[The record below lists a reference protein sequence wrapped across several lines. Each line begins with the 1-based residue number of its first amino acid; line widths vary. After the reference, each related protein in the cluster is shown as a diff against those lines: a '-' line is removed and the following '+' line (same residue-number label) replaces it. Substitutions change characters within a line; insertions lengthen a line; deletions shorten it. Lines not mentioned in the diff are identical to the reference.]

1 MARHRGTPSGLR
13 VIGRQRTAQEMER
26 ERELRIL
33 QEEAAKK
40 RREEAAPKKL
50 CRVER
55 ISPAKTRDQLTAQ
68 SVEQQPT
75 EKARVTEALP
85 STKGIPTRKREGK
98 TAASAGVTKRSAHE
112 RAARTHPST
121 RSTGSTPIRPAEA
134 VQEPRAVT
142 PLGLAEESFYLDH
155 EIRHCTDKTMEGYR
169 HDLAVIVRWLED
181 HEVVEPRQITAH
193 HIRLFLHEV
202 DSRNVS
208 GYTLHRYARVI
219 RAFCNFMV
227 REDLIERSP
236 MAKVGM
242 PRLPKELLPAFTVD
256 EMQRLLAAAEQGR
269 CPVRDTAVLLTLLDT
284 GCRSAEFL
292 ALTLGDLDLTTGQ
305 VTVIQGKGRK
315 DRTTYLGVRA
325 RAAVVQYL
333 KQRKRRDSRES
344 LWLTEADKPLTKAG
358 LRMLLDR
365 LAKRANLTDVHP
377 HKFRRTFAL
386 WSLRAGMN
394 IYCLQAL
401 MGHSSLGI
409 LQRYL
414 ALVEA
419 DLEKQHREHGAV
431 DSML

>member
-1 MARHRGTPSGLR
+1 
-13 VIGRQRTAQEMER
+13 
-26 ERELRIL
+26 
-33 QEEAAKK
+33 
-40 RREEAAPKKL
+40 
-50 CRVER
+50 
-55 ISPAKTRDQLTAQ
+55 
-68 SVEQQPT
+68 
-75 EKARVTEALP
+75 
-85 STKGIPTRKREGK
+85 
-98 TAASAGVTKRSAHE
+98 
-112 RAARTHPST
+112 
-121 RSTGSTPIRPAEA
+121 
-134 VQEPRAVT
+134 
-142 PLGLAEESFYLDH
+142 
-155 EIRHCTDKTMEGYR
+155 MEGYR

-181 HEVVEPRQITAH
+181 HEVVEPLQITPQ
-193 HIRLFLHEV
+193 HIRLFLREV
-202 DSRNVS
+202 DARNVS
-208 GYTLHRYARVI
+208 PYTLHRYAREI

-227 REDLIERSP
+227 REELIERSP

-292 ALTLGDLDLTTGQ
+292 ALTVGDLDLQTGQ

-315 DRTTYLGVRA
+315 DRITYLGVRA
-325 RAAVVQYL
+325 REAVRQYL
-333 KQRKRRDSRES
+333 KQRNRHDSRQP
-344 LWLTEADKPLTKAG
+344 LWLTEDNRPLNKAG
-358 LRMLLDR
+358 LRTLLDR
-365 LAKRANLTDVHP
+365 LAKRAGLTDVHP

-401 MGHSSLGI
+401 MGHSTLTM